1 MTTSSRTIN
10 SWRLGEVTL
19 KVLDLDAE
27 ADFYQHF
34 GMRLL
39 GRDAAGA
46 LLGADNTPLLRLVQ
60 LSGGRARPVH
70 TAGLYHFAILV
81 PSEADLGA
89 FVRHAA
95 ADKLPFVGAA
105 DHLVSEALYFEDP
118 EGNQIEVYRDRPAD
132 EWTWIDG
139 AVEIATL
146 HLDLNRLARVPGTDW
161 AGFPPRTVLGHM
173 HLNVAD
179 LDRSQAFYETLGMKV
194 MADLGGFMR
203 FMSWDN
209 YHHHLGLNLAQGRG
223 AAPVEP
229 DVSGVASF
237 TVRRVESVLGSLA
250 DPDGIQLVPAGSPV
264 LAEANAPA

>member
-1 MTTSSRTIN
+1 MTN
-10 SWRLGEVTL
+10 SWRLGEVAL
-19 KVLDLDAE
+19 KVLDLDAQVR
-27 ADFYQHF
+27 FYTKF

-39 GRDAAGA
+39 GRDGAAA
-46 LLGADNTPLLRLVQ
+46 TLGTTGTPLLRLRQ
-60 LSGGRARPVH
+60 LDGGRARPRH

-118 EGNQIEVYRDRPAD
+118 EGNQIEVYRDRPAE
-132 EWTWIDG
+132 EWTWIQG
-139 AVEIATL
+139 ALEMATL
-146 HLDLNRLARVPGTDW
+146 HLDLNRLANVPGGEW
-161 AGFPPRTVLGHM
+161 SGFPQGTVLGHM
-173 HLNVAD
+173 HLSVAD
-179 LDRSQAFYETLGMKV
+179 LDRSQAFYEALGMKV
-194 MADLGGFMR
+194 MGDVGGFMR

-229 DVSGVASF
+229 DVAGLESF
-237 TVRRVESVLGSLA
+237 TIRRVEPVLQTVV
-250 DPDGIQLVPAGSPV
+250 DPDGIQLVPAGSP
-264 LAEANAPA
+264 LRAQAEARA

>member
-1 MTTSSRTIN
+1 MTTNPVAAT
-10 SWRLGEVTL
+10 SWRLGEVIL
-19 KVLDLDAE
+19 KVLDLDAQS
-27 ADFYQHF
+27 DFYQHF
-34 GMRLL
+34 GMRIL
-39 GRDAAGA
+39 GRDAGVA
-46 LLGADNTPLLRLVQ
+46 LLGAGETPLLRLVQ
-60 LSGGRARPVH
+60 LNGGRARPAH

-81 PSEADLGA
+81 PSETDLGA

-105 DHLVSEALYFEDP
+105 DHLVSEALYFEDL

-132 EWTWIDG
+132 EWTWTDG
-139 AVEIATL
+139 TVEIATL
-146 HLDLNRLARVPGTDW
+146 HLDINRLARVPGAEW
-161 AGFPPRTVLGHM
+161 AGFPAGTVLGHM

-194 MADLGGFMR
+194 MADVGGFMR

-237 TVRRVESVLGSLA
+237 SVRRVELAHETVA
-250 DPDGIQLVPAGSPV
+250 DPDGIQLVPAGSLV
-264 LAEANAPA
+264 AAEAEAPG